1 MLLTVTRLSL
11 SHAGLPSQ
19 SVGVWGVPPAAGG
32 KRKMVFRGLPRACW
46 EFYGKRS
53 FSVTTPCASPTRVD
67 TERLAERETLLHRLG
82 SKLNRTVFNSCG
94 NSLSVAEKHVT
105 FAQPGFFANRVIF
118 TKLTIFGNTKQ
129 VIQDYD
135 TVFDNSI
142 PFRKNDP
149 LRITYFRIPGVP
161 GLHFVPW
168 HRGSGC
174 LGAAAP
180 VTGAAAD
187 EHNLNVVDCDAS
199 VTVPRLSSSPEVG
212 SGGTPSRRRYSVFS
226 IQ

>member
-1 MLLTVTRLSL
+1 
-11 SHAGLPSQ
+11 
-19 SVGVWGVPPAAGG
+19 
-32 KRKMVFRGLPRACW
+32 MVFRGLPRAYW
-46 EFYGKRS
+46 EFFYGKRS

-82 SKLNRTVFNSCG
+82 SKLNRTVLNSCG

-149 LRITYFRIPGVP
+149 LRISEYRACDSDSALQSTTFR
-161 GLHFVPW
+161 LY
-168 HRGSGC
+168 SS
-174 LGAAAP
+174 AAAP
-180 VTGAAAD
+180 VTGAAAPI
-187 EHNLNVVDCDAS
+187 HPL
-199 VTVPRLSSSPEVG
+199 PRCQGTKCRP
-212 SGGTPSRRRYSVFS
+212 GTPGILKYVIRSRSFLRKRIELSNTVS
-226 IQ
+226 